1 MGLYAR
7 VRECKWVDESI
18 ANMVYVDVCMVITS
32 VYRDVFKCMMVLC
45 PHVLQGIRMCA
56 RVPGMY

>member
-18 ANMVYVDVCMVITS
+18 ANMVYVDACMVITS

-45 PHVLQGIRMCA
+45 QHV
-56 RVPGMY
+56 